1 MEDNNKRNINWE
13 KIELDY
19 RAGIKTL
26 REIADEHGI
35 SHAAVNKRAKRDL
48 WVRGSNSKEK
58 LSGKVIVNNKSTD
71 SLDRSGFV
79 YVIYLDDS
87 AKQRFY
93 KIGMSSNFNNRF
105 DAHQGS
111 SPFDL
116 CVACVYYVG
125 NMREEESILHVIF
138 KDKRVHGEWFDL
150 NYDDLK
156 FISSRSL
163 LI

>member
-1 MEDNNKRNINWE
+1 MMEESSKKNIDWCSA
-13 KIELDY
+13 KKDY
-19 RAGIKTL
+19 LSNLYSL
-26 REIADEHGI
+26 REIGGKHGC
-35 SHAAVNKRAKRDL
+35 SEAAIRKRAKRDG
-48 WVRGSNSKEK
+48 WVRDNSV
-58 LSGKVIVNNKSTD
+58 LSRKVVIGNKSTD
-71 SLDRSGFV
+71 VLDKSGFV

-87 AKQRFY
+87 ADKRFY
-93 KIGMSSNFNNRF
+93 KIGMSSSFNHRF
-105 DAHQGS
+105 DSHKSS